1 MNYDKEVPDFL
12 GGLGDMLPAD
22 VLKKVVEL
30 LEQLRRADKDHQGS
44 TVFIYAPGSQY
55 VETVQNQYLYPA
67 PSPAPYRGG
76 ESTVGG
82 KPAPYRGGESTMGE
96 HAYDRGGESTGGGKP
111 APHRVGESMVGGKPA
126 YDRSGEST
134 VGGKPAND
142 RSGELVVEERIRRC
156 IGLLMAERYG
166 NEPLFNLQGHWQAVY
181 RILVDKGY
189 CRDSDFDGFDA
200 FIRRVMPEEVN
211 KPYKKDSVRNI
222 NKTSFNK
229 PFDRWRYDPDDY
241 GTRKPFERMVAIAR
255 RFKEILEEIDL

>member
-1 MNYDKEVPDFL
+1 MNHNEEVPDFL
-12 GGLGDMLPAD
+12 GGLGDMVPAD

-67 PSPAPYRGG
+67 PRSAEGRLQGKNPAPYRGG

-82 KPAPYRGGESTMGE
+82 KPAY
-96 HAYDRGGESTGGGKP
+96 
-111 APHRVGESMVGGKPA
+111 
-126 YDRSGEST
+126 
-134 VGGKPAND
+134 N